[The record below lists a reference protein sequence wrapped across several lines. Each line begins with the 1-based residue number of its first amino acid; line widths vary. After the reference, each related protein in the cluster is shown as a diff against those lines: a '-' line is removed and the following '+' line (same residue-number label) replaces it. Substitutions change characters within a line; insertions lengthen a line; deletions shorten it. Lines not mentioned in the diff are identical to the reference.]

1 MGLSIEKHGYT
12 GWVMPVTPVPA
23 YTSRDSTTKHGRRHV
38 RGHPN
43 LVCPILMHDFFSK
56 TTHAV
61 QERDPCPKKDKAAM
75 SLKQRYMYH
84 IYKAIAKNP
93 KLTPWLISIIRVIK
107 VHFFNSQEMQMYF
120 HTLCPFTF
128 EGFAVCTG
136 LTGNL
141 LKTPTP
147 CRPLHYQ
154 TWLTAGML
162 NLIHIYPVF
171 LANPCHFHLYT
182 LLHPLNLVHPSGIG
196 ETGTRRFVPVGV
208 SFQGQRTTKP
218 EQPHATHILCIFE
231 TAATDGHWATTQSS
245 AGPHK
250 ERKKRHTTPM
260 SLQVLEK
267 TWPGGNKD
275 TKTANPAPWVQG
287 TSARAFLENGSWHWS
302 IKVIRLSDQGVR
314 RDIGTGWGWGWR
326 S

>member
-43 LVCPILMHDFFSK
+43 LVCPILTHDFFSK

-107 VHFFNSQEMQMYF
+107 VHFFNSEEMQMYF

-171 LANPCHFHLYT
+171 LATSTMSLPFIYPSPPSQPCPPVWHWRDWDKALCARWGVLSGTKNHKARAAACHTYIMHIWNCCNRWT
-182 LLHPLNLVHPSGIG
+182 LSYN
-196 ETGTRRFVPVGV
+196 
-208 SFQGQRTTKP
+208 TK
-218 EQPHATHILCIFE
+218 L
-231 TAATDGHWATTQSS
+231 GWATQ
-245 AGPHK
+245 
-250 ERKKRHTTPM
+250 RKKETPHYTN
-260 SLQVLEK
+260 E
-267 TWPGGNKD
+267 
-275 TKTANPAPWVQG
+275 PA
-287 TSARAFLENGSWHWS
+287 SARENLARG
-302 IKVIRLSDQGVR
+302 
-314 RDIGTGWGWGWR
+314 
-326 S
+326 